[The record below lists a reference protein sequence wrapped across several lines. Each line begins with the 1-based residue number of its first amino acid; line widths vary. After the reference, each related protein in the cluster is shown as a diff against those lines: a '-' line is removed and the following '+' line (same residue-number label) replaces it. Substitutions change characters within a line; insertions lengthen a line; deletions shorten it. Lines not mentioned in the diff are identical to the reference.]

1 MFTRDRIDNGASQ
14 CITHETD
21 SALSDRTTFPTSQRL
36 PMSVAKVTEIT
47 STSTVSFEDAIKLGI
62 ARASQT
68 LRNVKGAWV
77 SGMKIDCEDGKITDY
92 RVDLKVTFVLND

>member
-1 MFTRDRIDNGASQ
+1 
-14 CITHETD
+14 
-21 SALSDRTTFPTSQRL
+21 
-36 PMSVAKVTEIT
+36 MSVAKVTEIT
-47 STSTVSFEDAIKLGI
+47 STSTVSFEDAIKIGI

-92 RVDLKVTFVLND
+92 RVDLKVTFVLSD